1 MMLKKRNAQ
10 KHFSFI
16 LILFLYPQ
24 NRQGNSFSKKQ
35 SLRPHVPC
43 GEEQVYNT
51 GSPAWCSEMTWRGEL
66 VGESLSLSKYIYTH
80 THTYIHTHMHIYRLT
95 WWLSGKEP
103 TCQCRTWVQSL
114 GWEDSCRG
122 K

>member
-10 KHFSFI
+10 KHLSFI

-66 VGESLSLSKYIYTH
+66 VGESLSLSLSIYIYIYIYTH
-80 THTYIHTHMHIYRLT
+80 THTYTHTYITHVCFIHII
-95 WWLSGKEP
+95 
-103 TCQCRTWVQSL
+103 RT
-114 GWEDSCRG
+114 DSY
-122 K
+122 